1 MTLTQVFEL
10 GLFFSLPTY
19 TMEQSLL
26 QILFAR
32 PVIFIAGR
40 SVNVHLMLAFW
51 VCGGSGDESNGGRI
65 KETKY
70 CHSCTVWIS
79 SSLIK

>member
-1 MTLTQVFEL
+1 MTHTQVFEL

-19 TMEQSLL
+19 TIERG
-26 QILFAR
+26 LFHVLSAG

-51 VCGGSGDESNGGRI
+51 VWGGAGEEYFCWYLMEGELKRLSI
-65 KETKY
+65 VT
-70 CHSCTVWIS
+70 HS
-79 SSLIK
+79 LD